1 MRNNDGLKLLIGVAI
16 GTAIGAAVAYFSDN
30 KKRNEFIDDMSD
42 YGDKVKSNIKDAYY
56 DGKIRARK
64 AKRDLSRYMADIK
77 DDAGHIYD
85 DVVSSAKNMGKK
97 VKEEAEELADLTAE
111 ELSDLKDAAR
121 EEAEKLSKK

>member
-1 MRNNDGLKLLIGVAI
+1 MRNNNGLKILIGVAI
-16 GTAIGAAVAYFSDN
+16 GTAIGAAVAYFSDT

-42 YGDKVKSNIKDAYY
+42 YSGKVKSNIKDAYY

-64 AKRDLSRYMADIK
+64 AKRDLARYMADVK

-85 DVVSSAKNMGKK
+85 DVIASAKNMGRK
-97 VKEEAEELADLTAE
+97 VKNEAEELADLTEE

>member
-1 MRNNDGLKLLIGVAI
+1 MRNNNGLKILIGVAI
-16 GTAIGAAVAYFSDN
+16 GTAIGAAVAYFSDT

-42 YGDKVKSNIKDAYY
+42 YSGKVKSNIKDAYY

-64 AKRDLSRYMADIK
+64 AKRDLARYMADIK

-85 DVVSSAKNMGKK
+85 DVIASAKNMGRK
-97 VKEEAEELADLTAE
+97 VKNEAEELADLTEE